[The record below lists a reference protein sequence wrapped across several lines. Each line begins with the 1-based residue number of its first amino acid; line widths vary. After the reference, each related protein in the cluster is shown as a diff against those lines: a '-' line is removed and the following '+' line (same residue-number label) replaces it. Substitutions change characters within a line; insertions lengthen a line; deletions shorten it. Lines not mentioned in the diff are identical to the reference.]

1 MRSVVVRLV
10 VFSLP
15 IAVMFGLAIAVLFS
29 CGELESIDLP
39 AVVADQTRAGTDV
52 LFGPGYSDCTPNYKL
67 RMTQAVRPRVLAM
80 GTSRV
85 MEVRQQFFSQPFYN
99 SGGGVFRAADLRP
112 FLARIPEAEQPQ
124 TIILSLDQFMLS
136 AEVERAET
144 NVIEE
149 RLTKCMTPTELV
161 SSSWTSIYRDIAS
174 RKVPVAAISSPP
186 FPNAIGVAARFN
198 GRGFRRDGSNRPGS
212 NGFTPFAEVLDRMA
226 KGNYRFQYCDDVA
239 PALSQE
245 VLSFVAEAHRRGI
258 HVAAFLPP
266 YAPQIYDR
274 MREMGRYGYVAKILP
289 ALEPRFHE
297 LGATLFDFSD
307 VRALGLNDANFIDGF
322 HGSERVYAAMVA
334 EMGRRDPAL
343 QGVVDVAAI
352 EQLLGA
358 SQDPMF
364 VVPER

>member
-10 VFSLP
+10 VFCLP
-15 IAVMFGLAIAVLFS
+15 IVAMFSLAVGVLFI

-39 AVVADQTRAGTDV
+39 AVVTDQTRAGSDV

-67 RMTQAVRPRVLAM
+67 RMAQAVRPRVLAM

-112 FLARIPEAEQPQ
+112 FLARIPEAEQPT

-136 AEVERAET
+136 AEVERSET
-144 NVIEE
+144 NVIED
-149 RLTKCMTPTELV
+149 RLTKCLSATELI
-161 SSSWTSIYRDIAS
+161 SSSWTSIYRDLAS
-174 RKVPVAAISSPP
+174 RKVPLGALLSPP

-212 NGFTPFAEVLDRMA
+212 NGFTPFSEVLDRMA
-226 KGNYRFQYCDDVA
+226 KGNYRFQYADEIAA
-239 PALSQE
+239 PLSQE
-245 VLSFVAEAHRRGI
+245 VVSFVAEAHRRGI

-266 YAPQIYDR
+266 YAPLIYDR
-274 MREMGRYGYVAKILP
+274 MREMGRYGYVDKIMP
-289 ALEPRFHE
+289 ALEPRLRE
-297 LGATLFDFSD
+297 LDATIFDFSD
-307 VRALGLNDANFIDGF
+307 VRALGLADANFIDGF
-322 HGSERVYAAMVA
+322 HGSERVYAAMLA

-343 QGVVDVAAI
+343 DGVVDVAAI
-352 EQLLGA
+352 ERFVTL
-358 SQDPMF
+358 SNDPMF
-364 VVPER
+364 VVPDP